1 MQRQLS
7 NVHENLPMRHHASI
21 EGRLTYQVRRKVRKN
36 PLFTKLR
43 IYRYVIR
50 IIHYLSTTGLFDNMA
65 TGYVLV
71 NVTPGMEIDAY
82 NTMKGLTYVEDITVL
97 FGDYD
102 LIVKLVAD
110 DLATIAKTVVE
121 TIRPVEGVINTKTL
135 AGADV

>member
-1 MQRQLS
+1 
-7 NVHENLPMRHHASI
+7 
-21 EGRLTYQVRRKVRKN
+21 
-36 PLFTKLR
+36 
-43 IYRYVIR
+43 
-50 IIHYLSTTGLFDNMA
+50 MA

-82 NTMKGLTYVEDITVL
+82 NTMKELTFVEDITVL

-121 TIRPVEGVINTKTL
+121 TIRPVAGVINTKTL